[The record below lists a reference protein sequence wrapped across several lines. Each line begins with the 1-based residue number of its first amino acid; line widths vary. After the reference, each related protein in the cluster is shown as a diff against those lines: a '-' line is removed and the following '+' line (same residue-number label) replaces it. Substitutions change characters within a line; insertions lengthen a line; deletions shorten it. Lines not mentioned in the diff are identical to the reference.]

1 MLISIVLQAKLTKRN
16 SVVNDVVI
24 YLFYFIFLSHYRLH
38 VFQCFV
44 CFNFISI
51 HYHTQKQEKKQKYT
65 GDKKISTT

>member
-24 YLFYFIFLSHYRLH
+24 YLFIYFLSHYRLH

-65 GDKKISTT
+65 GDKKIRTT

>member
-1 MLISIVLQAKLTKRN
+1 MLISIVLQAKLTKQN

-24 YLFYFIFLSHYRLH
+24 YFFFFLSHYRLH

-51 HYHTQKQEKKQKYT
+51 HYHTQKQAKKQKYT

>member
-24 YLFYFIFLSHYRLH
+24 YLFIYFLSHYRLH

-44 CFNFISI
+44 CFNFIST